1 MDDDCSATHKGS
13 SVVGMGL
20 GTSVTAARMTD
31 AYGASTRKGASFT
44 TLYNE
49 LNGFCT
55 TQMRQPCVLLVL
67 WRGNGGEKGN
77 FVEIELRCVW
87 K

>member
-31 AYGASTRKGASFT
+31 AYGAGTPVGVLRSLLFT
-44 TLYNE
+44 
-49 LNGFCT
+49 
-55 TQMRQPCVLLVL
+55 MS
-67 WRGNGGEKGN
+67 
-77 FVEIELRCVW
+77 
-87 K
+87 